1 VSSEPP
7 GIPPSPPP
15 PSGLPPAMPPPPG
28 SPFPQPGYSGYG
40 VAAPRT
46 DGMAIA
52 ALVVGI
58 VAAVGI
64 FCYGIIAV
72 ILGPIA
78 IYLGL
83 RSRRQIRASGGALGG
98 YGMAQAGW
106 IIGLCAAI
114 LGALYLIFL
123 IGVFAI
129 VAITGAHISPTP

>member
-1 VSSEPP
+1 M
-7 GIPPSPPP
+7 
-15 PSGLPPAMPPPPG
+15 PPA
-28 SPFPQPGYSGYG
+28 PQAGYPGYA

-58 VAAVGI
+58 VAAVGV
-64 FCYGIIAV
+64 FCYGIVAL

-83 RSRRQIRASGGALGG
+83 RSRGQIKASGGALGG

-114 LGALYLIFL
+114 IGALYLIVV
-123 IGVFAI
+123 IGFFAI
-129 VAITGAHISPTP
+129 FAISGVHISPTP

>member
-1 VSSEPP
+1 MA
-7 GIPPSPPP
+7 GY
-15 PSGLPPAMPPPPG
+15 
-28 SPFPQPGYSGYG
+28 PGYA

-52 ALVVGI
+52 ALVVSI

-64 FCYGIIAV
+64 FCYGVLAI

-83 RSRRQIRASGGALGG
+83 RSRRQIKESGGALGG
-98 YGMAQAGW
+98 YGLAQAGW

-114 LGALYLIFL
+114 LGALYLIFVV
-123 IGVFAI
+123 GFVAI
-129 VAITGAHISPTP
+129 VAISGIHISPSP

>member
-1 VSSEPP
+1 M
-7 GIPPSPPP
+7 PPP
-15 PSGLPPAMPPPPG
+15 PSSSDFPPAIPPPPG
-28 SPFPQPGYSGYG
+28 GPMQPGY
-40 VAAPRT
+40 AAASPRT

-58 VAAVGI
+58 VAAIGI
-64 FCYGIIAV
+64 FCYGIVAI

-83 RSRRQIRASGGALGG
+83 RSRRQIKASGGALGG

-114 LGALYLIFL
+114 LGALYLIFV
-123 IGVFAI
+123 IGIFAI
-129 VAITGAHISPTP
+129 VAITGKI